1 MQIAGKLLTYPFD
14 HNQELNKMS
23 EKDPK
28 LLPFQG
34 YILQNFD
41 LNDKGFCKVKITKD
55 ILEKFQIQ
63 PNEASLF
70 VNTIADIR
78 GLKYGCL
85 ALMKEIKLDVGC
97 VLKVILLLMMSLIHL
112 VVVDIQMH
120 LEFQ

>member
-1 MQIAGKLLTYPFD
+1 
-14 HNQELNKMS
+14 MS

-78 GLKYGCL
+78 GLKIWMFGVDEGDQIRCRL
-85 ALMKEIKLDVGC
+85 RS
-97 VLKVILLLMMSLIHL
+97 KVILLLMMSLIHL